1 MKHSRVAAVSD
12 DGKGCRAIGFKGNDR
27 KGHLKG
33 QARQCPYRSQLVTAV
48 VNDDGKAPL
57 IGAWSKSQRIF
68 IRLSRFLFRSRRN
81 RLFLFYRVIPNG
93 SLLLFFFN
101 FFNFSFSISLRS
113 FLRTFSISSL
123 TVWGRTSFTVLADGF
138 RQRFF
143 NHIGPSQIGIIFF
156 MRRKKHPKTNNDKR
170 ITNIKHPPCLF
181 LRRRG
186 ERAAACR
193 LGLRGIAFSLMPEDG
208 FYHRWP

>member
-33 QARQCPYRSQLVTAV
+33 QARQCPYRSQLVAAV

-57 IGAWSKSQRIF
+57 IGAGSKSQRIF
-68 IRLSRFLFRSRRN
+68 IRLSRFF
-81 RLFLFYRVIPNG
+81 FAAGGTVF
-93 SLLLFFFN
+93 SLLQGDPEWVPASLLFQFFNLFFFD
-101 FFNFSFSISLRS
+101 FFAF
-113 FLRTFSISSL
+113 FLANLLNLFL
-123 TVWGRTSFTVLADGF
+123 NGLGKDFLHGLADGF

-143 NHIGPSQIGIIFF
+143 NHIGPSQIGIIFLCAARNIPRPI
-156 MRRKKHPKTNNDKR
+156 MTKR